1 MGLSNYRPCS
11 RRARGGSDVGN
22 TLIITVCSVT
32 LELVL
37 GMLIAQAMYRA
48 IFARTAIRASVLV
61 PYGAVTVVAAF
72 AWRLAFDPAT
82 GFVNNLFNF
91 DTPLFTTRWGSFL
104 VIILAEVW
112 KTTPFIALLL
122 LGGLALVPDDLYKA
136 AKVDGASSWQRFWK
150 ITLPL
155 IRPALMVALLFRT
168 LDAFRIYDTVFI
180 MTRGA
185 NDTGTVSILG
195 YEQLV
200 NRLNLGLGSAVSILI
215 FFCVILIAVAFTKF
229 LGASPPAEVDDH
241 GTTHTSRKGAVDH
254 RDVVVLFYALV
265 PVIWIMSL
273 SLKDPDHDR
282 RREVPP
288 DQVHA
293 GQLRLRVQHGLLH
306 LRAAQLDRDRA
317 DRHGPLADLRLD
329 GGLRDHAPGFP
340 GQGVHPGRRAG
351 HRDVPADLGGGRPVR
366 RLAAVGLYDTWLG
379 LILPYMSFA
388 LPLSIY
394 TLSAFFREI
403 PWDLE
408 KAAQID
414 GASPL
419 QAFRKVILPLAMP
432 GVFTAGILTFIA
444 AWNDFL
450 FANVL
455 TSTDASRTAPVALA
469 FFRGASQFTDPSG
482 AIAAG
487 AVVVTIP
494 ILIMVLIFQRRIVS
508 GLTAGAVKG

>member
-1 MGLSNYRPCS
+1 MSDVATVGTRPTTTAPQATKGLTERAKAERKLAWMLCAPAVAVMVLVAAFPIGYAFYLSLRRQDLRFPDAGEWVGLSNYQAVLTS
-11 RRARGGSDVGN
+11 STWWSDVGN

-61 PYGAVTVVAAF
+61 PYGAVTVVSAF

-136 AKVDGASSWQRFWK
+136 AKVDGASAWQRFWK

-185 NDTGTVSILG
+185 NDTATVSLLG

-229 LGASPPAEVDDH
+229 LGASPA
-241 GTTHTSRKGAVDH
+241 
-254 RDVVVLFYALV
+254 
-265 PVIWIMSL
+265 
-273 SLKDPDHDR
+273 
-282 RREVPP
+282 
-288 DQVHA
+288 
-293 GQLRLRVQHGLLH
+293 
-306 LRAAQLDRDRA
+306 
-317 DRHGPLADLRLD
+317 
-329 GGLRDHAPGFP
+329 
-340 GQGVHPGRRAG
+340 
-351 HRDVPADLGGGRPVR
+351 
-366 RLAAVGLYDTWLG
+366 
-379 LILPYMSFA
+379 
-388 LPLSIY
+388 
-394 TLSAFFREI
+394 
-403 PWDLE
+403 
-408 KAAQID
+408 
-414 GASPL
+414 
-419 QAFRKVILPLAMP
+419 
-432 GVFTAGILTFIA
+432 
-444 AWNDFL
+444 
-450 FANVL
+450 
-455 TSTDASRTAPVALA
+455 
-469 FFRGASQFTDPSG
+469 
-482 AIAAG
+482 
-487 AVVVTIP
+487 
-494 ILIMVLIFQRRIVS
+494 QRR
-508 GLTAGAVKG
+508 